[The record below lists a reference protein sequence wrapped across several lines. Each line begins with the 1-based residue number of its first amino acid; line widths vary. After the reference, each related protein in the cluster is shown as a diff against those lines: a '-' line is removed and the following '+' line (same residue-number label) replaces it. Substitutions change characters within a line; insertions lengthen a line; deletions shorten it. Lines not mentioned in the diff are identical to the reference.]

1 MFPNKNLAAVR
12 NNSFFKDI
20 DSANF
25 KLNLNIKYFVEAGE
39 GEIIYHSG
47 DPTEYLYLIIEGE
60 VKLKIPG
67 ASITSSLL
75 LKKVKDNYFGE
86 KEILENSIRQ
96 SYALANKNS
105 LLYKIRKNDLTSVTW
120 LNKKLTNNPVNKLN
134 EEAELG
140 KNKRESV
147 YNGLIDNLPGQSF
160 FNPEIIY
167 PDESKK
173 LNEPLPELKSAEDDI
188 KDSINET
195 LATEELNTDSLNDFE
210 PKLLPEEELISGV
223 SDFEENTNVY
233 IKPNS
238 EEVIINE
245 TGNEEIDNL
254 TNLNSE
260 AEVENEIDSD
270 AFDEDEHEKLD
281 KINFF
286 IVNKNKNISKYPVKD
301 KVEINDDDLSDEDIH
316 DLNTTRLKTLNKLAN
331 FLIHDI
337 DNPIQSIKQYSE
349 HIKKQN
355 INKDVNG
362 ILDMIIEQS
371 NCIADLVQATLK
383 YSEEKTIS
391 HPEPVPLN
399 NVLNHILVILAEYV
413 ESRDVKLFKKF
424 EGDGLVNIDRNM
436 FYQACFQIA
445 KNACDAMPN
454 GGNIYIT
461 DKREGNNIKIE
472 IKDNGFGI
480 PDSIKDKIFEP
491 FMTHGKKNKTGLGLT
506 IAEKI
511 ILEHNGTIRA
521 ESDLGEGTTIIIVL
535 PVLD

>member
-1 MFPNKNLAAVR
+1 LA
-12 NNSFFKDI
+12 
-20 DSANF
+20 
-25 KLNLNIKYFVEAGE
+25 
-39 GEIIYHSG
+39 
-47 DPTEYLYLIIEGE
+47 
-60 VKLKIPG
+60 
-67 ASITSSLL
+67 
-75 LKKVKDNYFGE
+75 
-86 KEILENSIRQ
+86 
-96 SYALANKNS
+96 
-105 LLYKIRKNDLTSVTW
+105 
-120 LNKKLTNNPVNKLN
+120 
-134 EEAELG
+134 
-140 KNKRESV
+140 
-147 YNGLIDNLPGQSF
+147 GQSF

-167 PDESKK
+167 PDENKK
-173 LNEPLPELKSAEDDI
+173 LNEPLPELKSTEDDI
-188 KDSINET
+188 KESINET

-210 PKLLPEEELISGV
+210 PKSVPEEELISGV

-233 IKPNS
+233 IQPNS

-260 AEVENEIDSD
+260 AEVENEIDLD
-270 AFDEDEHEKLD
+270 AFDENEHEKLD

-286 IVNKNKNISKYPVKD
+286 IVDKNKNMSEYPVKD
-301 KVEINDDDLSDEDIH
+301 KVEINDDDLSNEDIH

-383 YSEEKTIS
+383 YSEEKIIS

-472 IKDNGFGI
+472 IKDIGFGI